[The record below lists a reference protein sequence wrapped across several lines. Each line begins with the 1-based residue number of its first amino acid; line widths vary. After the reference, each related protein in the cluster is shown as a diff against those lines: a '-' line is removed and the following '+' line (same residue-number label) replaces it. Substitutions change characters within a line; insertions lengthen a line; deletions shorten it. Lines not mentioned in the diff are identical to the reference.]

1 MNVWAVYADLER
13 RGFTFRVRGNEL
25 SIAPAMELT
34 DDDDAR
40 INRYLG
46 ELIDL
51 VARYQRGDQGT
62 AFMLAA
68 ARAHL
73 GAFTVDGVPLCACG
87 AMAPADGCH
96 QCEACSKRMRMGR
109 TQRETVSRPEARPAA

>member
-13 RGFTFRVRGNEL
+13 RGFTFKVRGNEL
-25 SIAPAMELT
+25 SIAPADDLT
-34 DDDDAR
+34 VEDDVR
-40 INRYLG
+40 IQRYLG

-51 VARYQRGDQGT
+51 VARYQRGDQGA
-62 AFMLAA
+62 AFMLSA

-73 GAFTVDGVPLCACG
+73 EAFTVDGVPLCACG

-96 QCEACSKRMRMGR
+96 QCEACFKRTRMGYAP
-109 TQRETVSRPEARPAA
+109 RETVSRPEARPAA

>member
-13 RGFTFRVRGNEL
+13 RGITFKVRGNEL

-51 VARYQRGDQGT
+51 VARYQRGDQGV

-68 ARAHL
+68 ARAQL
-73 GAFTVDGVPLCACG
+73 EAFMVDGVPLCACG

-96 QCEACSKRMRMGR
+96 QCEACFKRTRMGYA
-109 TQRETVSRPEARPAA
+109 QRETVSRPERL

>member
-51 VARYQRGDQGT
+51 VQRYT
-62 AFMLAA
+62 AGEHGASFMINC

-73 GAFTVDGVPLCACG
+73 QAFSVDGQALCACG
-87 AMAPADGCH
+87 AMAPQDGCH
-96 QCEACSKRMRMGR
+96 QCEACFKRTRMGNAP
-109 TQRETVSRPEARPAA
+109 RETVSRPEARPAA